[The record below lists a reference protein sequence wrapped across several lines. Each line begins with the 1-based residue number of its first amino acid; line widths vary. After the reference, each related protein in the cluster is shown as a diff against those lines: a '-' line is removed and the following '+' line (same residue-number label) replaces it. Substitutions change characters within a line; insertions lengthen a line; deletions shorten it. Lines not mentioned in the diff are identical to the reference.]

1 MNRLRKKSGK
11 QFHLQFKKQKK
22 KKKKKKKP
30 RYKLNQGGDL
40 YNENDKTLK
49 KISEYGK
56 TSHVHELEE
65 LIL

>member
-1 MNRLRKKSGK
+1 LADKEIIKKIPFTMEK
-11 QFHLQFKKQKK
+11 RQKK
-22 KKKKKKKP
+22 KKKQKKKP